1 MNKNVI
7 IAVVV
12 IAVVVI
18 ALPIGLSV
26 MKKGQQEGAAS
37 GPATSSGSATTA
49 PAAPAGVP
57 GLTAATLSGSQWN
70 VTIPD
75 IPLPIKI
82 ALNSGGQAVATIDNP
97 TVQDLIRKE
106 NNGIYPVQGQWSV
119 SGDKLKVSVTVKG
132 QSRGIDADIRG
143 QKLFFQG
150 KEIPRVK

>member
-12 IAVVVI
+12 IAVAVI

-37 GPATSSGSATTA
+37 EQATSSGSATTA

-57 GLTAATLSGSQWN
+57 GLTAATLTGSQWN
-70 VTIPD
+70 VTIPGV
-75 IPLPIKI
+75 PLPIKV

-97 TVQDLIRKE
+97 ALQDMMRKA
-106 NNGIYPVQGQWSV
+106 NGGKYPVQGKWSV
-119 SGDKLKVSVTVKG
+119 IGDKLKVSVM
-132 QSRGIDADIRG
+132 IDGKPKVIDPDIRG